1 MKTLR
6 FTFIAFTA
14 AVLAAACAG
23 RNLPMQTASL
33 PTPQSVSPA
42 LIAPAPMAKTAIQ
55 PSTKMSSIKPESSI
69 QGLNWTQIP
78 GAATSVSASPD
89 GSLWALST
97 DPSGPDKYIWH
108 YANGTW
114 TNIAGLASQ
123 LAIAPNGTL
132 YAINSGGGTFS
143 YSAGTWTALGGGAQ
157 ALTAA
162 SDGSTYVLSNGGGG
176 PDRAIWHNV
185 NGTWTQVPGAGTGI
199 AANWDTGSYAANG
212 GTFAPGGLYIL
223 NSTG

>member
-69 QGLNWTQIP
+69 QGLNWT
-78 GAATSVSASPD
+78 
-89 GSLWALST
+89 
-97 DPSGPDKYIWH
+97 
-108 YANGTW
+108 
-114 TNIAGLASQ
+114 NIAGLASQ

-162 SDGSTYVLSNGGGG
+162 SDGSTYV
-176 PDRAIWHNV
+176 
-185 NGTWTQVPGAGTGI
+185 
-199 AANWDTGSYAANG
+199 
-212 GTFAPGGLYIL
+212 
-223 NSTG
+223 